1 MAYSLDYRR
10 AVAQAY
16 EDCGSS
22 IEVAEQFGCC
32 QSWVRRL
39 IQNRRERG
47 TLNPRSTARHDDQR
61 RYDDADERAIRELI
75 KNRPDATLAEVAR
88 AIGKP
93 VHPGTVSRT
102 LRRMNLPRKKKST
115 HAAEQDR
122 PDVRAARDAWFEQ
135 FAQVRVN
142 QLVFLD
148 EFGATTSMQRTHGRA
163 APGERVVSKVPHG
176 HWKMI
181 STIAAMTIDG
191 IVASGSFDGA
201 TDTELFVTFVREALV
216 PVLRPGQ
223 VVVLDNLP
231 AHKSPQV
238 DALIRSAGARVL
250 RLPPYSPDFNP
261 IEMAISKVKTMLRK
275 LARRS
280 VDGLF
285 DGIGESLESIRPTDA
300 LNYIAHCGYAT
311 KRRKPL

>member
-1 MAYSLDYRR
+1 
-10 AVAQAY
+10 
-16 EDCGSS
+16 
-22 IEVAEQFGCC
+22 VAEQFGCC
-32 QSWVRRL
+32 ASWVRRL

-47 TLNPRSTARHDDQR
+47 TLEPLTTARHDDQR
-61 RYDDADERAIRELI
+61 SYDDADERAIRELI
-75 KNRPDATLAEVAR
+75 QRKPDATLAEVAQ
-88 AIGKP
+88 AIGKA

-102 LRRMNLPRKKKST
+102 LTRLNLPRKKKST

-122 PDVRAARDAWFEQ
+122 PDVKAARDAWFEQ
-135 FAQVRVN
+135 FAEVRVN

-148 EFGATTSMQRTHGRA
+148 EFGATTTLQRTHGRA

-181 STIAAMTIDG
+181 STIAAMTING
-191 IVASGSFDGA
+191 VVASGSFDGA

-216 PVLRPGQ
+216 PVLKPGQ
-223 VVVLDNLP
+223 VLVLDNLP
-231 AHKSPQV
+231 AHRSPQV
-238 DALIRSAGARVL
+238 DALIHSAAARVL

-261 IEMAISKVKTMLRK
+261 IEMAISKVKTVLRK

-280 VDGLF
+280 VDGVF
-285 DGIGESLESIRPTDA
+285 DGIGEALESICPTDA